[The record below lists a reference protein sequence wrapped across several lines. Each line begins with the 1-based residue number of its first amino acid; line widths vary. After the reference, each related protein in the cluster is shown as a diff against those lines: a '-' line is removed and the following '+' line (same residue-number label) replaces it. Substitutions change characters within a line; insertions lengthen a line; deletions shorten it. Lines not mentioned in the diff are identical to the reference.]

1 MDEEKTESYRALYR
15 VRPLIY
21 HIGDIRLWMPIRQ
34 DGVVLWFVYI
44 GVFFIFCY
52 VFPVLAWA
60 LPIDRTVTMI
70 VGPIAAA
77 YYTVKL
83 DPAGKTVP
91 RYLLDILHFL
101 VRPKWVVRWQSVRQ
115 PGGKWKIR
123 FAGRCRPYD
132 RIPLPNSGEIW
143 RGSIGQLH
151 GTVVGLQLLSLPE
164 KVRILWRGRTGRLTI
179 TPMKRPSKH
188 AVVPPVVLEAKS
200 RRAFVWMTTAPVHVE
215 REKRD
220 EVVEIWK
227 VGKRS
232 SVHSE
237 GGAVHETHA

>member
-52 VFPVLAWA
+52 VFPVLAWL
-60 LPIDRTVTMI
+60 LPIDRAITMV

-83 DPAGKTVP
+83 DPAGKTAP
-91 RYLLDILHFL
+91 RYLRDILHFL
-101 VRPKWVVRWQSVRQ
+101 VRPKWIVRWQRVRQ
-115 PGGKWKIR
+115 SGGIHPIR
-123 FAGRCRPYD
+123 FTGRCRPYE
-132 RIPLPNSGEIW
+132 RITLPSGGEAW
-143 RGSIGQLH
+143 RGSIGRLH
-151 GTVVGLQLLSLPE
+151 GTVEGLQTLCLPAN
-164 KVRILWRGRTGRLTI
+164 VRVRWSGRSGKLTV
-179 TPMKRPSKH
+179 TPMKRPSKR
-188 AVVPPVVLEAKS
+188 AAIPPAVLEGKS
-200 RRAFVWMTTAPVHVE
+200 RRTLVWMTAAPVRAE

-220 EVVEIWK
+220 EHMEIWK
-227 VGKRS
+227 VGKQS
-232 SVHSE
+232 GIYSE
-237 GGAVHETHA
+237 GGRK